1 MKIELNEK
9 EYLQIYLVV
18 KNLIDSWG
26 MSPEKAVELLFEQ
39 HKYWPVLFRFSLSE
53 LEKSNENTKN

>member
-39 HKYWPVLFRFSLSE
+39 HKYWPVLF
-53 LEKSNENTKN
+53 KD

>member
-18 KNLIDSWG
+18 KNMTDTWG
-26 MSPEKAVELLFEQ
+26 VSPENAVKLLFEQ
-39 HKYWPVLFRFSLSE
+39 HKYWPVLFG
-53 LEKSNENTKN
+53 KIK